1 MCPSLCRTLHDR
13 SAALTHSQTV
23 WFFVNPPFG
32 PVNNMCCIDSVSIT
46 VISSLKKFLS
56 FSLATRLTQW
66 PLRNMGMDH
75 VRSLRGGG
83 LLYRSC
89 KEKFTGY
96 SESSDQK
103 YEVKHCV

>member
-1 MCPSLCRTLHDR
+1 MLHRFSLLFHYCDL
-13 SAALTHSQTV
+13 V
-23 WFFVNPPFG
+23 FEKV
-32 PVNNMCCIDSVSIT
+32 SV
-46 VISSLKKFLS
+46 
-56 FSLATRLTQW
+56 SLATRLTQW

>member
-1 MCPSLCRTLHDR
+1 MLHRFSLLYHYFD
-13 SAALTHSQTV
+13 LV
-23 WFFVNPPFG
+23 FEKV
-32 PVNNMCCIDSVSIT
+32 SV
-46 VISSLKKFLS
+46 
-56 FSLATRLTQW
+56 SLATRLTQW